1 MKCCPSRYVPLPL
14 PLAPEHRVV
23 QGVARRLQDT
33 KALAEVE
40 ALKEFMHMLTR
51 DPDRAYYGYD
61 VSGRSRP
68 SAHRLL
74 RRCYAAC
81 CEGESG
87 TCSREAANNRFAVQE
102 QMRQGATKV
111 SGGLVQ

>member
-40 ALKEFMHMLTR
+40 ALKEFMQMLTR

-61 VSGRSRP
+61 VSGGSLAP
-68 SAHRLL
+68 ISTH
-74 RRCYAAC
+74 RRCAAC

-87 TCSREAANNRFAVQE
+87 TCSREAAHHGFAV
-102 QMRQGATKV
+102 
-111 SGGLVQ
+111 